1 MRNYKCLKNQVFENE
16 NFGLIPIRD
25 TDKYDILEIRNSQI
39 EHLRQDKPLT
49 KENQENYFANVVS
62 KLFDEEKPT
71 QLLFSFLKN
80 DEFVGYGGLVHIN
93 WIDKNAEISFIMKT
107 EIQAKNFEIF
117 WINYLELLE
126 KMAFQELNFHKIYT
140 YAFDIRPKLYL
151 ALEKSGF
158 NQDARLKEHCLF
170 NDKFIDVVIHS
181 KINSNLKFR
190 KAEKSDCKIYFE
202 WTNDK
207 SVREQSFN
215 SDEVLF
221 ENHEK
226 WFLNKIEDKSC
237 IMLVFQNENN
247 QNIGQVRIQ
256 KTKNNSAIIGVSV
269 SNEFRG
275 KGFAKQI
282 IEMASRNFLNQNPD
296 FEISAFIKE
305 GNLGSKKAFEN
316 ANFEF
321 KEKLNYENFMSFHYI
336 KNNKNANR

>member
-16 NFGLIPIRD
+16 NFSLIPIRD
-25 TDKYDILEIRNSQI
+25 SDKYDILEIRNSQI
-39 EHLRQDKPLT
+39 EHLRQDKTLT
-49 KENQENYFANVVS
+49 KENQENYFTNVVS
-62 KLFDEEKPT
+62 KLFDEEKPN
-71 QLLFSFLKN
+71 QLLFSFLQN

-93 WIDKNAEISFIMKT
+93 WIDKNTEISFVMKT
-107 EIQAKNFEIF
+107 EMQAENFEYF

-126 KMAFQELNFHKIYT
+126 KIAFQELNFHKIYT
-140 YAFDIRPKLYL
+140 YAFDIRPKLYV

-170 NDKFIDVVIHS
+170 KDKFIDVVMHS
-181 KINSNLKFR
+181 KINKNLNFR

-226 WFLNKIEDKSC
+226 WFLNKIDDKSC
-237 IMLVFQNENN
+237 LMLIFQNNEN

-256 KTKNNSAIIGVSV
+256 KAENNSAIIGVSV
-269 SNEFRG
+269 SKEFRG
-275 KGFAKQI
+275 KGFAATI
-282 IEMASRNFLNQNPD
+282 IEIASLNFLRQNPD
-296 FEISAFIKE
+296 FEILAYIKE
-305 GNLGSKKAFEN
+305 ENSGSIKSFEKAKFQ
-316 ANFEF
+316 F
-321 KEKLNYENFMSFHYI
+321 KEKINYENFLSFHYT
-336 KNNKNANR
+336 KKR